1 MPASSRR
8 VAWLRA
14 GERALFVVAAV
25 ALAWYAGV
33 RIEASR
39 EQEALS
45 RELDRASAAL
55 AVTQPAPRA
64 GDRTSGRQPA
74 RPVPAPRDV
83 IGRIEV
89 PRLRLSVVAREGVDT
104 RTLRGAAG
112 HVPGSALPG
121 EPGNAAFAA
130 HRDTFFAPLR
140 DVRKGDGVTVTTPQ
154 GEYHYVVASTQIV
167 DPDDVAVLDPT
178 KDATLT
184 LVTCYPF
191 DYFGSA
197 PQRFI
202 VRARLAESAAARV
215 E

>member
-1 MPASSRR
+1 M
-8 VAWLRA
+8 AWLRA
-14 GERALFVVAAV
+14 CERALFVVAAV
-25 ALAWYAGV
+25 ALVWYAGV

-39 EQEALS
+39 EQAALS

-55 AVTQPAPRA
+55 SAARTPEPGVARATRTVATPSAPA
-64 GDRTSGRQPA
+64 A
-74 RPVPAPRDV
+74 RSV

-89 PRLRLSVVAREGVDT
+89 PRLRLSVLAREGVDT

-112 HVPGSALPG
+112 HVPGTALPG
-121 EPGNAAFAA
+121 EPGNTAFAA

-140 DVRKGDGVTVTTPQ
+140 DVRKGDAVTITTPE
-154 GEYHYVVASTQIV
+154 GRFHYVVASTQVV

-178 KDATLT
+178 KQPTLT

-191 DYFGSA
+191 DFFGSA

-202 VRARLAESAAARV
+202 VRATLTDPEGAAV
-215 E
+215 Q